1 MQKQEH
7 DSDTLTDKSIMF
19 SEHHKDG
26 SLTQEQITLLKS
38 AYQHVSDAIFISD
51 MKGKFLLVNDTACS
65 WLGYSAQELC
75 NLSVIDIEASFTSND
90 AIEHQ
95 IHNLVANQ
103 PVTFGSIHKRRDGS
117 TYPVNITISLITLYG
132 QQFLF
137 HCARDIS
144 SSETLQRDNT
154 MHHRRSEALLDAIP
168 DMFFMINREGIIT
181 AFHGDERELYTKD
194 KAAIINKPI
203 SNILP
208 SYLVTLTMDRLKTA
222 LETGET
228 QHYRYSLVIPDTG
241 ENFYETR
248 MVRSLEDEALVIIR
262 NITEK
267 VKHEHN
273 FALQS
278 RMLDTIQDGIIS
290 TNLYGDIIYA
300 NRSMHSLL
308 FRPHKELV
316 GKHITE
322 LPNNPHSDA
331 TQEEIIHY
339 TRTQG
344 FWRGILAIQREQQ
357 ELLLDTQTYLV
368 KDNDDNPLGVIGV
381 ANDVT
386 EITRITA
393 LNDLIAHTLKNATR
407 SMEFSDIAMQ
417 LCAQLDGMLPNRFSS
432 VFLLDEECEM
442 LHLEGYGAL
451 AESWAE
457 LVSPFPIG
465 PAACSC
471 GTAAYTNSRV
481 IVTDIANDPR
491 WEQLRQEAADHQL
504 KACWSEPI
512 RSIDGSKVLGTFAI
526 YASQIATP
534 SRFEVLLIE
543 SISEILG
550 LIIEQR
556 LNRRDIEMRDKNFQS
571 LLSNPHGYFIYQTR
585 YNRDTKAIEVLNVSP
600 SIHELLALNKSDAK
614 NFPSWFFHIHPE
626 DNTRIRTS
634 SIRGMMPPF
643 SFDEQF
649 RYLHPEK
656 GELWLHVRA
665 NGVPYADDPSL
676 IEYANGIILDIT
688 HRKNIELE
696 LKQSE
701 LTFRQLFQNIPVGCF
716 SFDRDGII
724 LTWNATCEEYYGWTA
739 EDAIGHSIYDLIV
752 LPQNREITKQHIA
765 QIFKG
770 TSFEGMEFTDR
781 CADGSH
787 ITVLANEYP
796 VNDESG
802 EVLYAVCAELDITER
817 KKAEKSVK
825 ESEALLRTLY
835 NNLPGGMMLID
846 DDYTVVQV
854 NNTVCEITGF
864 TKDELIGSKCDI
876 LCPKGSKSKQC
887 PIWVDGNIGFE
898 AMDTTIKCKNGY
910 RNPILKNARRVTID
924 GREHILEVFQD
935 TRKNKADEI
944 ALRESELKFKNMY
957 THTPVGVALVS
968 LDNQIMQANHAF
980 CSMLGYTEQELVGK
994 TLKDI
999 THPET
1004 LPENLALQD
1013 KLKHGTIETYELEKK
1028 FTHKD
1033 GHTVYGLL
1041 NATAITGPD
1050 GKPVYCLG
1058 NVADITH
1065 RKKSEK
1071 ELRRLSVRL
1080 ALAASSAQIGIWELD
1095 LTTNELIWDDM
1106 MFQLY
1111 QISPEEF
1118 TADYAAWQGPLHPE
1132 DRERAEAEVMA
1143 AINAEKGFDTSFRI
1157 IHPDGS
1163 VHTLKAYGVVE
1174 RDTTGKPV
1182 KITGVNYDITSDIEH
1197 TQEIENNL
1205 REKETLLQEI
1215 HHRVKNNMQII
1226 ISLLRLQSPSFTDSR
1241 SKQLYRECQQ
1251 RIRSMALVHEKLYR
1265 STDLININFAGYIGD
1280 LANQLFHAYAA
1291 SDSNIELRLD
1301 IAPIHLSIEKAIPC
1315 GLVLNELIT
1324 NSLKYAFN
1332 DEKQEVKEITIEL
1345 ARADDEMVIIN
1356 YWDNGC
1362 GLPDDFDPTTSD
1374 SLGFKLIT
1382 LLTRGQLKGKIRF
1395 DNESGFGFGMKFP
1408 LL

>member
-1 MQKQEH
+1 MQKKPVSSEEY
-7 DSDTLTDKSIMF
+7 SDMQDNNTILSQSEINQLTA
-19 SEHHKDG
+19 
-26 SLTQEQITLLKS
+26 
-38 AYQHVSDAIFISD
+38 AYQHAPDAIFISD
-51 MKGKFLLVNDTACS
+51 FQGRFILANKAAYSM
-65 WLGYSAQELC
+65 LGYTAEEILTLSIDQIDSMHP
-75 NLSVIDIEASFTSND
+75 NLQTVQTRLQQITDAEPLHFTS
-90 AIEHQ
+90 
-95 IHNLVANQ
+95 IHLR
-103 PVTFGSIHKRRDGS
+103 KDGS
-117 TYPVNITISLITLYG
+117 TYPADVKVSRMEFNGKMLLI
-132 QQFLF
+132 
-137 HCARDIS
+137 HCARDI
-144 SSETLQRDNT
+144 TT
-154 MHHRRSEALLDAIP
+154 MVSMQQQNQILDKRSKALLDAIP
-168 DMFFMINREGIIT
+168 DMFFMINKEGIIT
-181 AFHGDERELYTKD
+181 AFHGDECELYTRD

-203 SNILP
+203 CNILP
-208 SYLVTLTMDRLKTA
+208 SYLVTLTMDRLKA
-222 LETGET
+222 VLETGQA

-248 MVRSLEDEALVIIR
+248 MVRSLEDEVLVIIR

-267 VKHEHN
+267 VQQEHN
-273 FALQS
+273 LCLQS
-278 RMLDTIQDGIIS
+278 RMLDSIQDGIIS
-290 TNLYGDIIYA
+290 TNLNGEIIYA
-300 NRSMHSLL
+300 NRSMHSFLYHP
-308 FRPHKELV
+308 RQELV
-316 GKHITE
+316 GKHISE
-322 LPNNPHSDA
+322 LPNNPQSDA
-331 TQEEIIHY
+331 TQEEILHH

-344 FWRGILAIQREQQ
+344 FWRGILAVQRDSQ

-368 KDNDDNPLGVIGV
+368 KDHNDTPLGAIGV

-407 SMEFSDIAMQ
+407 SMDFTDIAMQ
-417 LCAQLDGMLPNRFSS
+417 LCAQLDAMLPNRFSS
-432 VFLLDEECEM
+432 VFLLDDEGKM

-457 LVSPFPIG
+457 LVSPFLIG
-465 PAACSC
+465 PDACSC

-481 IVTDIANDPR
+481 IVENIATDPR
-491 WEQLRQEAADHQL
+491 WESLRQEAAEHQL
-504 KACWSEPI
+504 NACWSEPI
-512 RSIDGSKVLGTFAI
+512 RSIDGSRVLGTFAI
-526 YASQIATP
+526 YAPQPAQP
-534 SRFEVLLIE
+534 CQFEILLIE

-556 LNRRDIEMRDKNFQS
+556 INRQAIELRDKNFQS
-571 LLSNPHGYFIYQTR
+571 LLTNPHGYFIYQTR
-585 YNRDTKAIEVLNVSP
+585 YNRDTKAIEVLNISP
-600 SIHELLALNKSDAK
+600 SIHELLALNKRDVTD
-614 NFPSWFFHIHPE
+614 FPAWFAHIHPE
-626 DNTRIRTS
+626 DKDRIRTG

-665 NGVPYADDPSL
+665 NGVPYADNPSL

-724 LTWNATCEEYYGWTA
+724 LTWNATCEEFYGWKA
-739 EDAIGHSIYDLIV
+739 DEVIGQSIYDLIV
-752 LPQNREITKQHIA
+752 LPQNREITKQHIS
-765 QIFKG
+765 QVFNG

-802 EVLYAVCAELDITER
+802 EVLYAVCAELNITER
-817 KKAEKSVK
+817 KKAE
-825 ESEALLRTLY
+825 ESLKDSETLFRTLY
-835 NNLPGGMMLID
+835 NNLPGGMLLID
-846 DDYTVVQV
+846 DEYTIVKV
-854 NNTVCEITGF
+854 NKAVCEITGY
-864 TKDELIGSKCDI
+864 TKDELVGSACDI
-876 LCPKGSKSKQC
+876 VCPKGKDSKQC
-887 PIWVDGNIGFE
+887 PIWIEGNIGFE

-910 RNPILKNARRVTID
+910 RNPILKNARRVSIN
-924 GREHILEVFQD
+924 GKEHILEVFQD

-999 THPET
+999 THPDT

-1013 KLKHGTIETYELEKK
+1013 KLKQGNIETYELEKK
-1028 FTHKD
+1028 FIHKD

-1041 NATAITGPD
+1041 NATTITNPD
-1050 GKPVYCLG
+1050 GKPVCFLG

-1065 RKKSEK
+1065 RIQSEE

-1080 ALAASSAQIGIWELD
+1080 AMAASSAQIGIWELD
-1095 LTTNELIWDDM
+1095 LTTSELIWDDM

-1118 TADYAAWQGPLHPE
+1118 TADYAAWQGPLHPD
-1132 DRERAEAEVMA
+1132 DRERAEAEVTA
-1143 AINAEKGFDTSFRI
+1143 AINGEKDFDTSFRI
-1157 IHPDGS
+1157 IHPNGS
-1163 VHTLKAYGVVE
+1163 VHTLKAYAIVE
-1174 RDTTGKPV
+1174 RDATDQAV
-1182 KITGVNYDITSDIEH
+1182 KMTGVNYDITSDIEH
-1197 TQEIENNL
+1197 TREIEKNL
-1205 REKETLLQEI
+1205 HEKETLLQEI

-1226 ISLLRLQSPSFTDSR
+1226 ISLLRLQSPSFTDCR

-1265 STDLININFAGYIGD
+1265 STDLINIDFAGYIGD

-1291 SDSNIELRLD
+1291 ADSKIELILD
-1301 IAPIHLSIEKAIPC
+1301 IAPVNLSIERAIPC

-1324 NSLKYAFN
+1324 NSLKYAF
-1332 DEKQEVKEITIEL
+1332 DETQPGAKEIRIEL
-1345 ARADDEMVIIN
+1345 HRSDDDMVIIT
-1356 YWDNGC
+1356 YRDNGR
-1362 GLPDDFDPTTSD
+1362 GLPEDFNPTQSD

-1382 LLTRGQLKGKIRF
+1382 MLTRGQLKGKIRF
-1395 DNESGFGFGMKFP
+1395 DHECGFGFGMKFS
-1408 LL
+1408 LH